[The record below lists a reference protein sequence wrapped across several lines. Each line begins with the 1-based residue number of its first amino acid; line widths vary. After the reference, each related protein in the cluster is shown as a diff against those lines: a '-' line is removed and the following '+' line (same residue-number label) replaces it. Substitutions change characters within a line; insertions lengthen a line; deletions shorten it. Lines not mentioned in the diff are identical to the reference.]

1 MNKVIARLKQLAAP
15 LKQWGDVLDI
25 FLNYSFDEYKGI
37 AIMALGN
44 KYTISVAP
52 AGKARGVSA
61 SASNLR
67 IGLHEGKVATDKT
80 LIDSAPV
87 KVGEFNAKTLANGL
101 RGWLTQDH
109 GISSSLATSFTKEFG
124 EIYQDIL
131 NGGMDAKSPAEYLAK
146 QPKRKPKSKAPV
158 EDNTE
163 IPLEDMRNLEKGV
176 FDAIKPYYKGV
187 KFVKGKLVTLTVDG
201 VDIACS
207 MVGTNACI
215 EFERGDAGGYAV
227 VSVPAPINPTSFA
240 STIQRAFKQVP
251 YNNPDFFR
259 IIVLYLTTLLMEL

>member
-37 AIMALGN
+37 AVMALGS

-61 SASNLR
+61 SAAKLR
-67 IGLHEGKVATDKT
+67 VGLHEGKVATDKT
-80 LIDSAPV
+80 LIDHVPV
-87 KVGEFNAKTLANGL
+87 NVGELNAKALVAGL

-109 GISSSLATSFTKEFG
+109 GISSTLATSFTKEFG

-131 NGGMDAKSPAEYLAK
+131 NGGMAKSPAEYLAK
-146 QPKRKPKSKAPV
+146 QPKRKAKSKAPA

-163 IPLEDMRNLEKGV
+163 IPLEEMRNLEKGV
-176 FDAIKPYYKGV
+176 FEAIKPHYKGV
-187 KFVKGKLVTLTVDG
+187 KFVKGKLVTLTVDE
-201 VDIACS
+201 VNIACS
-207 MVGTNACI
+207 IVGMNACI
-215 EFERGDAGGYAV
+215 EFDRGDAGSYSV
-227 VSVPAPINPTSFA
+227 VSVPAPINPTYFA
-240 STIQRAFKQVP
+240 STLQRAFKQVP

-259 IIVLYLTTLLMEL
+259 IIVLYLTALLMEL